1 MEDDAI
7 GINETVFANYTN
19 QTDVENTVIDEV
31 SIIISLYKLVSICCL
46 KLKILIP
53 TDLIRFFFIGKLDIG
68 QEMVLDGS
76 FLSYSIKKS
85 TKIFLFEAYDLN
97 NY

>member
-31 SIIISLYKLVSICCL
+31 SIIILLYKLVSICCL
-46 KLKILIP
+46 KLKILIL
-53 TDLIRFFFIGKLDIG
+53 TGLIRFFFIGKLDIG
-68 QEMVLDGS
+68 HFYPILLNKVLRYFS
-76 FLSYSIKKS
+76 LKLMI
-85 TKIFLFEAYDLN
+85 
-97 NY
+97 